1 MEIDEGPNDNDDLE
15 MLNNEEYNKK
25 NKIGVLIKLVHALK
39 HESPTSA
46 VRFKYLFILCNK
58 CLNI

>member
-1 MEIDEGPNDNDDLE
+1 MEIDEEPNDNNELE

-25 NKIGVLIKLVHALK
+25 NKNGVLIKLVHALK

-46 VRFKYLFILCNK
+46 VRYDLFSLC
-58 CLNI
+58 L